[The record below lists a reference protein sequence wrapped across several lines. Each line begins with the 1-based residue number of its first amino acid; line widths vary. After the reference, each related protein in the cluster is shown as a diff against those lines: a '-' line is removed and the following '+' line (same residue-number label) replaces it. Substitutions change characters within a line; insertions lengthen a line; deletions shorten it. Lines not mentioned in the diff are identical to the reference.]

1 MWPLSGPHVGHMW
14 QTRGTYVGDN
24 WPTCDNQQV
33 QKWQSRG
40 AYLAVNRHRSG
51 PCVAVVQAYK
61 RHIIYYYMAF
71 KRHIPGSQQTHTRQS
86 KGTYMAVNGY
96 IRNSHTH
103 IVHTWQLFVRTR
115 GTELAIKRN
124 RNW

>member
-1 MWPLSGPHVGHMW
+1 MAINRYINGHQEAHAWQPTGIEVAHVW
-14 QTRGTYVGDN
+14 QLFRHIWHSKGIF
-24 WPTCDNQQV
+24 
-33 QKWQSRG
+33 
-40 AYLAVNRHRSG
+40 LAVNRHIHG
-51 PCVAVVQAYK
+51 NQKA
-61 RHIIYYYMAF
+61 
-71 KRHIPGSQQTHTRQS
+71 HTWQS

-103 IVHTWQLFVRTR
+103 IVHTWQLFVHTR